1 MRFSEF
7 AFTDI
12 SSGFFEAA
20 RDEFSRFQDRMS
32 FKVLNV
38 DHDPAGQG
46 FETNSYDLVVAAMV
60 LHATADLTKTL
71 KHLRTL
77 LRPGGRLV
85 LVEVISPDCSFVN
98 VGCGILESWWVG
110 EEPWRQLSP
119 LATDE
124 RWDGL
129 MRETGFSGTDVIMK
143 DHEGDVCHYSSIII
157 TTAVEELDGAL
168 EANGGSPDKP
178 GLYLLV
184 DPASEAQAS
193 LAAELGTKYSTAR
206 VVNLAQVSKE
216 DWTTPP
222 DGIVVSLLEIDQ
234 PRLATLPETDFSP
247 VKKVLQGQNVLWVI
261 SAPRGGDVV
270 AEAHYAVAFGLL
282 RGVRTEDT
290 TKHVVTLSIEPS
302 ETSTRARF
310 VGEVLQQ
317 CFLDQAA
324 ASADAEFVVRDGHL
338 TIARMTHDARLDEE
352 RASRVHARLRTEKW
366 QPGPPLALEVGA
378 PGLLDSLRFKEDPL
392 WDTDLGPDEVEI
404 KAEAWP
410 VSFRDVFIA
419 LGRLGREEMGFECA
433 GTVTRVGSSAASRE
447 SALRP
452 GDRVVMG
459 TEGCMRSHPRAPADY
474 AFKIPDGLSL
484 NEAVAA
490 IAPGTSAYH
499 ALVNVAQ
506 LQPGEKVL
514 IHSAAGAT
522 GQFAVGVA
530 RMLGA
535 EVFATVGFDDKKQ
548 FLMSRFGIPEDHIFY
563 SRNTSF
569 VQGLKR
575 VTGGYGVD
583 VVLNS
588 LSGDALRA
596 SWECIAPYGRFVEI
610 GKVDIGTN
618 SSLPMGSFAQNASFL
633 AVDMAH
639 LARTKPK
646 LQRDLMAKVLDL
658 IGRADFTGNPSPLH
672 VYPVSK
678 VEAAF
683 RYMQSGKNT
692 GRIIVRMEDGD
703 VVPVSVLR
711 RPISPVSSIEGNDR
725 LTILCTVAEIYGQPR
740 CLAIR
745 RKRLVP
751 RRRRPGRPRPCHHQ
765 MDGGTWRQKP
775 HPAITI
781 GPSFGTSYCR
791 R

>member
-1 MRFSEF
+1 MSNSILSALDAFETQTGHVRFSEF

-20 RDEFSRFQDRMS
+20 RHEFSKFQDRMS

-38 DHDPAGQG
+38 DHDPVDQG
-46 FETNSYDLVVAAMV
+46 FESHSYDLVVAAMV
-60 LHATADLTKTL
+60 LHATADLTRTL
-71 KHLRTL
+71 RHLRTL

-143 DHEGDVCHYSSIII
+143 DHDGDVCHYSSILI
-157 TTAVEELDGAL
+157 TTAVEEVNGASAYEEPRL
-168 EANGGSPDKP
+168 F
-178 GLYLLV
+178 LLT
-184 DPASEAQAS
+184 DPASEAQSS
-193 LAAELGTKYSTAR
+193 LAAELGTKHPTVQ
-206 VVNLAQVSKE
+206 VVSLAQVSSNQE
-216 DWTTPP
+216 QAIIPT
-222 DGIVVSLLEIDQ
+222 DGIVVSLLEVDQ
-234 PRLATLPETDFSP
+234 PLLANLSEADFSP
-247 VKKVLQGQNVLWVI
+247 VKRLLQGQKILWVI
-261 SAPRGGDVV
+261 SPPQGGDVV
-270 AEAHYAVAFGLL
+270 AEAQYEVAFGLL
-282 RGVRTEDT
+282 RGIRTEDT

-302 ETSTRARF
+302 DSPTRGKF
-310 VGEVLQQ
+310 VSEVLRR
-317 CFLDQAA
+317 CFLTQPA
-324 ASADAEFVVRDGHL
+324 ASPEAEFAVRDGHL
-338 TIARMTHDARLDEE
+338 TIARMNHAARLDEE
-352 RASRVHARLRTEKW
+352 RAARVHARLRAEPW
-366 QPGPPLALEVGA
+366 QPEGTPLILEVGA
-378 PGLLDSLRFKEDPL
+378 RGLLDSLRFREDPT
-392 WDTDLGPDEVEI
+392 WRTDLGPDEVEI
-404 KAEAWP
+404 RAEAWP

-419 LGRLGREEMGFECA
+419 LGRLGRDEQMGFECA
-433 GTVTRVGSSAASRE
+433 GTVTRVGSAVAAAAAGRAS
-447 SALRP
+447 LQP

-459 TEGCMRSHPRAPADY
+459 AEGSMRSHPRAPADY
-474 AFKIPDGLSL
+474 AFRIPEGLSL

-499 ALVNVAQ
+499 ALVNVAR
-506 LQPGEKVL
+506 LQAGEKVL

-530 RMLGA
+530 QMLGA

-548 FLMSRFGIPEDHIFY
+548 LLMSRFGIPEDHIFY

-569 VQGLKR
+569 AQGLRR
-575 VTGGYGVD
+575 VTDGYGVD

-610 GKVDIGTN
+610 GKVDIGSN
-618 SSLPMGSFAQNASFL
+618 STLPMGSFAQNASYL

-639 LARTKPK
+639 IARTRPA
-646 LQRDLMAKVLDL
+646 LQRDLMAKVLEL
-658 IGRADFTGNPSPLH
+658 VSRADFTGSPSPLH
-672 VYPVSK
+672 VYPVSQ

-683 RYMQSGKNT
+683 RYMQSGRNT

-703 VVPVSVLR
+703 VVPVSVLLPCHR
-711 RPISPVSSIEGNDR
+711 PFRPI
-725 LTILCTVAEIYGQPR
+725 
-740 CLAIR
+740 
-745 RKRLVP
+745 
-751 RRRRPGRPRPCHHQ
+751 
-765 MDGGTWRQKP
+765 
-775 HPAITI
+775 
-781 GPSFGTSYCR
+781 
-791 R
+791 